1 VAVGGA
7 KNAALPAMVAALLTD
22 EPLRLRRV
30 PAVRDVRTMARL
42 LERLGAT
49 ETVLDGD
56 RFSAR
61 VREVTKPEASYEL
74 VKTMRASVL
83 VLGPLL
89 ARAGRARVSLPG
101 GCAIGER
108 PVDQHVEGLRRLG
121 ARVEIEHGYIVAEA
135 GRLRGA
141 DVTFALE
148 TVTGT
153 ENLMMA
159 ATLARGTTV
168 LGGCAR
174 EPEVVDLAQLLRGM
188 GARIE
193 GEGTGTIRIEGV
205 ERLRGADHTLVA
217 DRIEAGTF
225 VLAAAVAGTDVTV
238 EGCRPEHLGA
248 MLEQLQEMGVRLEVA
263 GQTIRVLLSA
273 GLKARDIRTAPYP
286 GFPTDLQA
294 QYMSLATQVEGT
306 SVIHEAIFENRF
318 MHVAELRRMGADIH
332 TEGRTAVVRGPAPL
346 SGAQVMATDLRAS
359 ACLLLAALVADG
371 TTVID
376 RVYHI
381 DRGYEQIETKLG
393 ALGASIERV
402 PA

>member
-1 VAVGGA
+1 
-7 KNAALPAMVAALLTD
+7 MT
-22 EPLRLRRV
+22 
-30 PAVRDVRTMARL
+30 RL
-42 LERLGAT
+42 LERLGAA
-49 ETVLDGD
+49 ETVLDGGT
-56 RFSAR
+56 FSAR
-61 VREVTKPEASYEL
+61 VRDVTNPEASYEL
-74 VKTMRASVL
+74 VKTMRASIL

-108 PVDQHVEGLRRLG
+108 PVEQHVEGLRRLG
-121 ARVEIEHGYIVAEA
+121 ARVEVEHGYLVAEA

-141 DVTFALE
+141 EFTFAME

-159 ATLARGTTV
+159 AALAAGTTV
-168 LGGCAR
+168 LNGCAR
-174 EPEVVDLAQLLRGM
+174 EPEVVDLAELLRKM
-188 GARIE
+188 GARIT
-193 GEGTGTIRIEGV
+193 GDGTGTIRVEGV
-205 ERLRGADHTLVA
+205 ERLRGTEYTLVP

-225 VLAAAVAGTDVTV
+225 VLAAAIAGTDVVV

-248 MLEQLQEMGVRLEVA
+248 MLEVLSEMGVRCEVA
-263 GQTIRVLLSA
+263 AQSIRVRRA
-273 GLKARDIRTAPYP
+273 DGLRGRDIRTAPYP

-294 QYMSLATQVEGT
+294 QFMSLATQVEGT

-318 MHVAELRRMGADIH
+318 MHVAELRRMGAEIH
-332 TEGRTAVVRGPAPL
+332 AEGRTAVVRGPARL

-402 PA
+402 SG